1 MKLATRFVRVL
12 LLLMTWSQCDGQPS
26 RGLDGGE
33 RGSTALLLGSR
44 LSWLPIKS
52 RDVYRTRPV
61 AFFLFFYRLP
71 RGKLRNVKKTSPA
84 EPRNQNG
91 DGLGVLGARIIER
104 DVVSLELGKEEKKM
118 ENAERIVY
126 GSLTSL

>member
-1 MKLATRFVRVL
+1 M
-12 LLLMTWSQCDGQPS
+12 
-26 RGLDGGE
+26 
-33 RGSTALLLGSR
+33 
-44 LSWLPIKS
+44 
-52 RDVYRTRPV
+52 
-61 AFFLFFYRLP
+61 
-71 RGKLRNVKKTSPA
+71 KKTSPA

-118 ENAERIVY
+118 ENGERIVY